1 MHIIDQY
8 AYANRIRAVD
18 PLQKAGLAGLLILL
32 CLLLNHPVVSML
44 VLAWMWG
51 LAVFWAGLPA
61 RVFGRVLLAEGLFLM
76 LSVAGV
82 LISVSLTPPAVDSWR
97 WQFGAIWVSSSPL
110 ALNTGV
116 QLLSRALGAAAAMN
130 FLTLTTPMVDLVDL
144 MRRLRCPALLIDLM
158 TLIYRFIFVLLESL
172 DHMYTAQEGRL
183 GYINFRRG
191 IVSAGLLGSQ
201 LFIDAYHR
209 SRRLQVALESR
220 GYSGN
225 FKVLPIVYH
234 QDRRLWG
241 LSLGIITSL
250 FLAWIWF

>member
-32 CLLLNHPVVSML
+32 CLLLNRPGVSLL
-44 VLAWMWG
+44 VLGWMWG

-76 LSVAGV
+76 LSVIGIF
-82 LISVSLTPPAVDSWR
+82 ISVSLAPPPADSWR
-97 WQFGAIWVSSSPL
+97 WQFGAIWISSSPL
-110 ALNTGV
+110 ALQTGW
-116 QLLSRALGAAAAMN
+116 QLASRALGAAAAMN

-172 DHMYTAQEGRL
+172 NQLYTAQESRL

-191 IVSAGLLGSQ
+191 IASAGLLGSQ
-201 LFIDAYHR
+201 LFVEAYHR
-209 SRRLQVALESR
+209 SQRLQVALESR
-220 GYSGN
+220 GYSGDL
-225 FKVLPIVYH
+225 KVLPTIYH
-234 QDRRLWG
+234 QDWRLWG
-241 LSLGIITSL
+241 LSLGIIASL
-250 FLAWIWF
+250 FVVWEWF